1 MKPASQTWPA
11 DAQPSLPR
19 ISLIPLEPDLHEAAL
34 QRVYELTP
42 GYWQMYHLPAV
53 PEGQAGRDLAAI
65 QEDPGRYGLG
75 ILLPNRPGDPQ
86 AGAQLVGLVDFRLH
100 WPREGTVYIGMIM
113 VAEPFQR
120 RRIGTAA
127 WHLLEPWLAGEAG
140 MTLAR
145 LGVEQFNIP
154 ALKFYQSLGFAL
166 TGESHR
172 IRSGKRFVRLLYME
186 KPLTKS
192 KDQE

>member
-1 MKPASQTWPA
+1 MNEP
-11 DAQPSLPR
+11 LPR
-19 ISLIPLEPDLHEAAL
+19 VSLIPLEPDLHTAAL

-53 PEGQAGRDLAAI
+53 PQGQAARDLAAA
-65 QEDPGRYGLG
+65 QEDPRRHALG
-75 ILLPNRPGDPQ
+75 ILLPNEPGNPD

-100 WPREGTVYIGMIM
+100 WPGPEIVYLGMIL

-127 WHLLEPWLAGEAG
+127 WHLLEPWLAQEAG
-140 MTLAR
+140 MARAR

-172 IRSGKRFVRLLYME
+172 IRSGKRLVRLLYME
-186 KPLTKS
+186 KELRRRS
-192 KDQE
+192 